1 MPTSADRLAA
11 LRERLA
17 VASHLAQASAL
28 LSWDQSTHM
37 PPGGAE
43 ARGRQMATL
52 ARLGHQHATDPA
64 LVELVGALEGDGLEG
79 DELALVRETR
89 RMLDRA
95 LKMAPDL
102 VAAMTRQRV
111 RGRQVWE
118 RARREDDFAA
128 FAPELRAM
136 IGLTREQAAALG
148 DGAPAYDVL
157 HDLYERGS
165 TAARVESVF
174 GPLRDQIVDLARAI
188 RESDVRPDTSVLR
201 RDFPEAAQEAFV
213 VETVRAMGYDFER
226 GRIDRTAHP
235 FATTIGPGDVRITTR
250 YQRNYLPSALFGTIH
265 EAGHG
270 MYNQNLPAEHADTP
284 LGASVSLAIHESQS
298 RLWENLI
305 GRRGAFWEGAYPRLQ
320 ASFPG
325 TLDDVPLDAFVAS
338 VNDVRPSLI
347 RVEAD
352 EVTYHLHV
360 MLRFELERALVEG
373 SLDVDDLP
381 GAWAEKSRELLG
393 IEPSDDRD
401 GCLQDVHWSW
411 GMFGYFPTYS
421 LGTLASVQLWEAM
434 ARDLGDLDAL
444 VRVGRFAPILEWLVE
459 HVHRHGSRFAPEELL
474 ERATGGP
481 LSAEPYLRYVRAKYG
496 ALYRLA

>member
-1 MPTSADRLAA
+1 MPNSADRLTA

-17 VASHLAQASAL
+17 VVAHISQAGAL

-64 LVELVGALEGDGLEG
+64 LVGLVEDLEGDGLEG
-79 DELALVRETR
+79 DDRALVRETR

-95 LKMAPDL
+95 LKMPADL

-136 IGLTREQAAALG
+136 IDLTREQAAALNG
-148 DGAPAYDVL
+148 EAPAYDVL

-165 TAARVESVF
+165 TAERVEAVF
-174 GPLRDQIVDLARAI
+174 GPLRDEIVDLARAI
-188 RESDVRPDTSVLR
+188 RESEVRPDTSVLR
-201 RDFPEAAQEAFV
+201 RDFPEAAQEAFA

-250 YQRNYLPSALFGTIH
+250 YQRNFLSGALFGTIH

-298 RLWENLI
+298 RLWENLV
-305 GRRGAFWEGAYPRLQ
+305 GRSRAFWEGAYPRLR
-320 ASFPG
+320 AAFPG
-325 TLDDVPLDAFVAS
+325 VLDDVPLEAFVAAI
-338 VNDVRPSLI
+338 NDVRPSLI

-373 SLDVDDLP
+373 SLEVDDLP

-393 IEPSDDRD
+393 IEPPDDRD

-434 ARDLGDLDAL
+434 ARDLGDLEAL
-444 VRVGRFAPILEWLVE
+444 VRAGRFAPILAWLVE

-481 LSAEPYLRYVRAKYG
+481 LSA
-496 ALYRLA
+496 